1 MSQALQQARPERSR
15 ARMSPATAGTVPLN
29 AGTVPLN
36 AGFTTVGPRPA
47 YGGRSTGA
55 GRSARVIAWRSR
67 AQQAPFRQRLVAW
80 RERYWRR
87 VVLAWFVLSM
97 IIVMTAAEPSA
108 YFPKAQTRSVPA
120 VQTFLRVA
128 GGLTVAGVPVLL
140 IALP

>member
-15 ARMSPATAGTVPLN
+15 AGTGPAIG
-29 AGTVPLN
+29 GTVPLN
-36 AGFTTVGPRPA
+36 AGFTTVGPRA
-47 YGGRSTGA
+47 YGGRN
-55 GRSARVIAWRSR
+55 ARGITWRPR
-67 AQQAPFRQRLVAW
+67 AQQAPLRQRLVAW
-80 RERYWRR
+80 RARYWRR
-87 VVLAWFVLSM
+87 VVLAWFALSM
-97 IIVMTAAEPSA
+97 IIMMVAAEPNT

>member
-1 MSQALQQARPERSR
+1 MMSQALQQTRPERSR
-15 ARMSPATAGTVPLN
+15 AGMGPAIGGAVPLN
-29 AGTVPLN
+29 P
-36 AGFTTVGPRPA
+36 GFT
-47 YGGRSTGA
+47 GRSTGA
-55 GRSARVIAWRSR
+55 GRSARVITGRPR
-67 AQQAPFRQRLVAW
+67 AQQTPFRPHLVAW

-97 IIVMTAAEPSA
+97 IVVMVAAEPSA

-140 IALP
+140 IGLP

>member
-29 AGTVPLN
+29 G
-36 AGFTTVGPRPA
+36 GFTTVGPRPA
-47 YGGRSTGA
+47 YGGRNP
-55 GRSARVIAWRSR
+55 RVIAWRPR

-80 RERYWRR
+80 RKRYWRR

-97 IIVMTAAEPSA
+97 IIVMAAAEPSA

>member
-29 AGTVPLN
+29 AG
-36 AGFTTVGPRPA
+36 FTTVGPRPA
-47 YGGRSTGA
+47 YGGRGTGA
-55 GRSARVIAWRSR
+55 GRSARVIAWRPR

-97 IIVMTAAEPSA
+97 IIVMAAAEPSA

-120 VQTFLRVA
+120 VQTLLRVA

>member
-1 MSQALQQARPERSR
+1 MMSQALQQTRPGRSR
-15 ARMSPATAGTVPLN
+15 AGMGPAIGRTVPLN
-29 AGTVPLN
+29 P
-36 AGFTTVGPRPA
+36 GFT
-47 YGGRSTGA
+47 GRSTGA
-55 GRSARVIAWRSR
+55 GRSARVIAWHPQP
-67 AQQAPFRQRLVAW
+67 QQTPFRQRLATW

-87 VVLAWFVLSM
+87 IVLAWFVLSM
-97 IIVMTAAEPSA
+97 ITVMAAAEPGT

>member
-15 ARMSPATAGTVPLN
+15 ARMSPATV
-29 AGTVPLN
+29 GTVPLN

-47 YGGRSTGA
+47 YGGRS
-55 GRSARVIAWRSR
+55 ARVIAWRPR

-97 IIVMTAAEPSA
+97 IIVMAAAEPSA

>member
-1 MSQALQQARPERSR
+1 MMSQALQQARPERSR
-15 ARMSPATAGTVPLN
+15 AGMGSAIGGTVPLS
-29 AGTVPLN
+29 P
-36 AGFTTVGPRPA
+36 GFTTIGPR
-47 YGGRSTGA
+47 S
-55 GRSARVIAWRSR
+55 AWRPR
-67 AQQAPFRQRLVAW
+67 AQQTPFRQRLAAW

-97 IIVMTAAEPSA
+97 IIVMAMAEPST

>member
-15 ARMSPATAGTVPLN
+15 AATGPAIG
-29 AGTVPLN
+29 GTVPLN

-47 YGGRSTGA
+47 YGGRS
-55 GRSARVIAWRSR
+55 ARVITGRLR
-67 AQQAPFRQRLVAW
+67 ARQTPFRPRLVAW
-80 RERYWRR
+80 RGRYWRR

-97 IIVMTAAEPSA
+97 IVVMVAAEPSA